1 MKPKTKGFIGK
12 KEVLDRLP
20 LVSRPPPS
28 LSPSHVIYG
37 SLRFFLQNPSSSVLS
52 LFLPSNHSA
61 TAAILPKLRNLS
73 PPLIS
78 RQNKLAVT
86 AIQVSDLSENY
97 DDSVL
102 EDVPHL
108 TDFLPNLPVPL
119 RFLSFSIC
127 FHDCDFVDKHVID
140 KSFGFNT
147 AVEEAH
153 IAINAAHGEVENVEN
168 GVGIVELML
177 MGRYNAKQYF
187 LLFLDIL
194 YKLAYAG
201 FIAMYATLASRD
213 VNLSYLSSYRRQFQI
228 KLDTILV
235 LLMLKMKSRAVLMPN
250 PSDPT
255 YMIRA
260 IASNASDNIYCT
272 LLAHGAVHGAMAGYT
287 GFTVG
292 PVNSKQAYIP
302 IACVMEKQNKVKL
315 TDRMWARL
323 LASTNQPSFVA
334 YDQERVEKDI
344 NNMNITSQ
352 TRFNRYFD

>member
-1 MKPKTKGFIGK
+1 
-12 KEVLDRLP
+12 
-20 LVSRPPPS
+20 
-28 LSPSHVIYG
+28 
-37 SLRFFLQNPSSSVLS
+37 
-52 LFLPSNHSA
+52 
-61 TAAILPKLRNLS
+61 
-73 PPLIS
+73 
-78 RQNKLAVT
+78 
-86 AIQVSDLSENY
+86 
-97 DDSVL
+97 
-102 EDVPHL
+102 
-108 TDFLPNLPVPL
+108 
-119 RFLSFSIC
+119 
-127 FHDCDFVDKHVID
+127 
-140 KSFGFNT
+140 
-147 AVEEAH
+147 
-153 IAINAAHGEVENVEN
+153 
-168 GVGIVELML
+168 
-177 MGRYNAKQYF
+177 
-187 LLFLDIL
+187 
-194 YKLAYAG
+194 
-201 FIAMYATLASRD
+201 
-213 VNLSYLSSYRRQFQI
+213 
-228 KLDTILV
+228 
-235 LLMLKMKSRAVLMPN
+235 MLKMKSRAVLMPN